1 MNRMTTLNGA
11 EVCSDIA
18 CELKEIGTWLSA
30 GKLDPET
37 FRQAILTLEDAK
49 VRRHGF
55 TLEGTTNRDR
65 HVIFR
70 LRFAASGNLCAEME
84 FDPSTGELETQHV
97 CESE

>member
-1 MNRMTTLNGA
+1 MNRTTTRSGA

-18 CELKEIGTWLSA
+18 CELKEIGTWLSS

-55 TLEGTTNRDR
+55 KLEGATNRDQ

-70 LRFAASGNLCAEME
+70 LRFASSGNLCAEME
-84 FDPSTGELETQHV
+84 FNPQTGDLETQHV
-97 CESE
+97 CDTE